1 MTQPRQQTTVPAMEK
16 PDADARRTRPGI
28 DMMDVLAEWALYVS
42 AALITVGLITPS
54 LHRDGWIGDAD
65 ISALSLIADLFDKGH
80 QLLALI
86 ICLFAIAFPLAKT
99 IVAALVFR
107 LGRSASKQTAALLQF
122 LGKWSMLDVFL
133 AAVLIAFS
141 ELSTLFDLE
150 PLRGLWFF
158 AGGVILNNLATAR
171 LSFSRAS

>member
-65 ISALSLIADLFDKGH
+65 ISALSLIADLFDEGH

-122 LGKWSMLDVFL
+122 LGKWSMLDVVLVAL
-133 AAVLIAFS
+133 ANFAAKTS
-141 ELSTLFDLE
+141 GLE
-150 PLRGLWFF
+150 AADSQPGIWYF
-158 AGGVILNNLATAR
+158 A
-171 LSFSRAS
+171 ASVFTS